1 MYHLITELKIRL
13 WLSHIKTL
21 KWKSSDKFPSKYP
34 YTGFCLALFTDASF
48 FERERERQRK
58 LKGVKMNLFCQTE
71 AAQLYASRDSDL
83 QLIVVFVFIKNQNLL
98 AWSNC
103 SSDLKIAQMLSSR
116 TKCSALLKRVE

>member
-34 YTGFCLALFTDASF
+34 YTHIFNSKVSHVLNFPSQGFCLALFTDASF

-58 LKGVKMNLFCQTE
+58 LKGVKMHG
-71 AAQLYASRDSDL
+71 A
-83 QLIVVFVFIKNQNLL
+83 IVHR
-98 AWSNC
+98 
-103 SSDLKIAQMLSSR
+103 SSR
-116 TKCSALLKRVE
+116 TKCSALLTD

>member
-1 MYHLITELKIRL
+1 MYHLITELKNRL

-34 YTGFCLALFTDASF
+34 YTHIFNSKVSHVLNFPSQVCM
-48 FERERERQRK
+48 K

-83 QLIVVFVFIKNQNLL
+83 QLIVVFVFIKNQSPL

-103 SSDLKIAQMLSSR
+103 SPE
-116 TKCSALLKRVE
+116 RVE